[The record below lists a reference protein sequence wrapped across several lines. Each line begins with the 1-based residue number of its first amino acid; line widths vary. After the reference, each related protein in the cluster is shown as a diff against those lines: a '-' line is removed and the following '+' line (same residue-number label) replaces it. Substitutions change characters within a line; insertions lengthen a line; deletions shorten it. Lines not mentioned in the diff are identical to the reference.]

1 VPGCVAKDLTRP
13 SRRPS
18 RIEQTSGAPAP

>member
-18 RIEQTSGAPAP
+18 GVEARGALAP